1 MNKNIII
8 SKKEKFNKKKEEIKK
23 GGFKKLHILSDFDRT
38 LTKSFVEGIKVPSL
52 ISILRDYDY
61 LCPEYVR
68 ESKELFEKYHPIE
81 KDPNIS
87 PEDKKKAMYDWW
99 TNHFRILIKYGLSK
113 KDIQDVVDSRKV
125 NLRDSFSEFND
136 ILRTNNVPLI
146 IMSSCGLGKKAI
158 EMYLKKENELSNN
171 IYIISNTYQWDENG
185 KAVGVKE
192 PIIHTMSKKEIFLKK
207 LPIFDSIKE
216 RKNVVLLGDSLSDA
230 DMIEGF
236 DYDNIIRIGF
246 LNEEVQEMKEI
257 YSKKYDVLITN
268 DSSMEFVNE
277 LLKDLR

>member
-1 MNKNIII
+1 
-8 SKKEKFNKKKEEIKK
+8 
-23 GGFKKLHILSDFDRT
+23 
-38 LTKSFVEGIKVPSL
+38 
-52 ISILRDYDY
+52 
-61 LCPEYVR
+61 
-68 ESKELFEKYHPIE
+68 
-81 KDPNIS
+81 
-87 PEDKKKAMYDWW
+87 
-99 TNHFRILIKYGLSK
+99 
-113 KDIQDVVDSRKV
+113 
-125 NLRDSFSEFND
+125 
-136 ILRTNNVPLI
+136 
-146 IMSSCGLGKKAI
+146 MSSCGLGKKAI

>member
-99 TNHFRILIKYGLSK
+99 TNHFRILIKY
-113 KDIQDVVDSRKV
+113 
-125 NLRDSFSEFND
+125 
-136 ILRTNNVPLI
+136 
-146 IMSSCGLGKKAI
+146 
-158 EMYLKKENELSNN
+158 
-171 IYIISNTYQWDENG
+171 
-185 KAVGVKE
+185 
-192 PIIHTMSKKEIFLKK
+192 
-207 LPIFDSIKE
+207 
-216 RKNVVLLGDSLSDA
+216 
-230 DMIEGF
+230 
-236 DYDNIIRIGF
+236 
-246 LNEEVQEMKEI
+246 
-257 YSKKYDVLITN
+257 VLI
-268 DSSMEFVNE
+268 
-277 LLKDLR
+277 KK